1 MARTERGGD
10 GFVCRLCAGDG
21 CSVVLDLGLLPLAN
35 DFVASADDR
44 RDQHRAPVVL
54 VMCDDCRLLQ
64 LRDLVPPERLFGT
77 YLWTTSTS
85 AAAREHAA
93 RFARGLA
100 ERHPPDGG
108 RFVVELASNDGL
120 LLRELAAV
128 GYDVLGVEPSNLADE
143 TSAAGIRTVR
153 AFFAEPVAASIVA
166 DHGRAD
172 VVVARN
178 VLGHV
183 ADLRGFL
190 AGVACLLRA
199 GGTFVVESPCALF
212 LHHELQYD
220 TVFHEHVSYFTVTTL
235 CDALLRFGLVPEAV
249 DFVPMNGGSFVCEA
263 RLRPGDGIAR
273 EPGPPFGPLLAVER
287 VLRLNEV
294 EAWSWFDAAV
304 AQQRERL
311 VSLLT
316 GLAAAG
322 ATVAGYGAAAK
333 TMTMF
338 ASCGIGPDLVRVIA
352 DANPRKQGLL
362 CPGVR
367 IPVVSPDELLR
378 LRPDHVLIGPWNFT
392 AEIAGQLRARGYGGE
407 LIVPLPVPRLLP

>member
-1 MARTERGGD
+1 MAGTERGASA
-10 GFVCRLCAGDG
+10 FTCRLCACDS
-21 CSVVLDLGLLPLAN
+21 CAVVLDLGLLPLAN

-44 RDQHRAPVVL
+44 RDQAREPVVL
-54 VMCDDCRLLQ
+54 VMCDRCRLLQ

-93 RFARGLA
+93 RFARRLA
-100 ERHPPDGG
+100 ERHPPAGG
-108 RFVVELASNDGL
+108 PFLVELASNDGL
-120 LLRELAAV
+120 LLRELAAA

-143 TSAAGIRTVR
+143 TSAAGMRTVR
-153 AFFAEPVAASIVA
+153 AFFAEPVAASIAAERGPA
-166 DHGRAD
+166 DL
-172 VVVARN
+172 VVARN
-178 VLGHV
+178 VIGHV

-190 AGVACLLRA
+190 AGAASLLRP
-199 GGTFVVESPCALF
+199 GGVFVVESPCALF

-235 CDALLRFGLVPEAV
+235 CEALLRFGLVPEAI
-249 DFVPMNGGSFVCEA
+249 DFVPMNGGSFLCEA
-263 RLRPGDGIAR
+263 RRLGAGA
-273 EPGPPFGPLLAVER
+273 PGPSFGPLLALER
-287 VLRLNEV
+287 VLRINEP
-294 EAWSWFDAAV
+294 EAWTWFGPAV
-304 AQQRERL
+304 DQQRERL
-311 VSLLT
+311 VSMLA
-316 GLAAAG
+316 GLAAEG

-333 TMTMF
+333 TMTMLS
-338 ASCGIGPDLVRVIA
+338 ACGIGTDLVRVIA

-392 AEIAGQLRARGYGGE
+392 SEIAGQLRARGYQGE
-407 LIVPLPVPRLLP
+407 LIVPLPVPRLLR